1 MDSLGLGR
9 NSNSQ
14 NVKLIMEKINIEDLL
29 KSGAHYGHP
38 VSKWN
43 PQFKPFIV
51 AKKNGICIIDLKST
65 LSYLEKAVKELVDI
79 SKKGGNILFVG
90 TKTQA
95 KDIVQTCA
103 DQCGMFY
110 IVERWLGGTLTN
122 FSTIKKSINRLVMLD
137 KESSSIYKD
146 KTKKER
152 SMLTREKLKLSD
164 LHRGIKDMKH
174 LPSALFVVDAKQEM
188 IAIAEAKCLGIPTF
202 GLVDTN
208 TDPFSLDY
216 PIPANDDSIKA
227 IKLIMTYVTESIHD
241 AVGGSEDKYVTED
254 DASSTTSDSDDKSL
268 NPSDEGKVESIAKD

>member
-1 MDSLGLGR
+1 
-9 NSNSQ
+9 
-14 NVKLIMEKINIEDLL
+14 MEKINIEDLL

-208 TDPFSLDY
+208 TNPFSLDY

-254 DASSTTSDSDDKSL
+254 DASSITSDSDDKSL
-268 NPSDEGKVESIAKD
+268 NPSDEGKIESIAKD

>member
-9 NSNSQ
+9 KSNSQ

-216 PIPANDDSIKA
+216 PIPANDDSIKT
-227 IKLIMTYVTESIHD
+227 IKLIMSYISDSILDSIGGSKHKEVTEETSKNEEPIIED
-241 AVGGSEDKYVTED
+241 AVTTKNDNAKKEDNI
-254 DASSTTSDSDDKSL
+254 DK
-268 NPSDEGKVESIAKD
+268 